1 MEVDFF
7 EKHKTKEDLIKFL
20 EDNQDNELYKKVL
33 IDYKYEKELKPLQS
47 ELVLLQQW
55 VQREEKK
62 IAILFEGRDA
72 SGKGGTIKRFAEHLN
87 PRYSRA
93 VALNKHTEIEKQQWY
108 FNRYIKR
115 LPNAGEIVFFDRSWY
130 NRAVV
135 EPVMGFC
142 TKEQYDRFMTQV
154 SEFEHMLY
162 ESDTKIIKF
171 WFSIDKE
178 TQKKR
183 FESRDAAGKGGAI
196 RRICEHLNPR
206 EYRVV
211 ALPKPDENEEG
222 QWYFQR
228 YINQMP
234 IKGEIVF
241 FDRSWYNRAVVE
253 PVNGFCSQEQYNR
266 FMNQVNDVE
275 RMLVE
280 SEIYLLKIYFSI
292 TKEEQEKRFVE
303 IQNTPTKKW
312 KFSPVDSKAIEL
324 WDKYT
329 DFKEKMFENT
339 QKVVSWKVIKA
350 NKKPMLELM
359 PWSIS

>member
-1 MEVDFF
+1 
-7 EKHKTKEDLIKFL
+7 
-20 EDNQDNELYKKVL
+20 
-33 IDYKYEKELKPLQS
+33 
-47 ELVLLQQW
+47 
-55 VQREEKK
+55 
-62 IAILFEGRDA
+62 
-72 SGKGGTIKRFAEHLN
+72 
-87 PRYSRA
+87 
-93 VALNKHTEIEKQQWY
+93 
-108 FNRYIKR
+108 
-115 LPNAGEIVFFDRSWY
+115 
-130 NRAVV
+130 
-135 EPVMGFC
+135 
-142 TKEQYDRFMTQV
+142 
-154 SEFEHMLY
+154 
-162 ESDTKIIKF
+162 
-171 WFSIDKE
+171 
-178 TQKKR
+178 
-183 FESRDAAGKGGAI
+183 
-196 RRICEHLNPR
+196 
-206 EYRVV
+206 
-211 ALPKPDENEEG
+211 
-222 QWYFQR
+222 
-228 YINQMP
+228 MP